1 MRRCFGLWFAFE
13 PWREPLPVCGASS
26 NIWLQMLLWLWLFL
40 FSFSSP
46 LYVFCHRASGFCFS
60 PTLPAPV
67 PFLLPA
73 RYKKGVKGKSAKK
86 NFTILP
92 NKKNVC
98 SKLVF
103 LHLHQIFFSPLD
115 SLFISCY
122 SHKGTG
128 AYRDVL
134 RSATKAAKPLFRKK
148 LSPFGAELPAE
159 GKHSHCGFCGL
170 RRALTRALMTVTD
183 NTDAQTANG

>member
-1 MRRCFGLWFAFE
+1 MRICFGLWFAFE

-46 LYVFCHRASGFCFS
+46 LHVFCHRATGFCFS

-86 NFTILP
+86 ILLSFLIKKCMFKVGFPSLAP
-92 NKKNVC
+92 N
-98 SKLVF
+98 
-103 LHLHQIFFSPLD
+103 FFSPLD

-128 AYRDVL
+128 AYREVL
-134 RSATKAAKPLFRKK
+134 LSATKAAKPLFQKNCL
-148 LSPFGAELPAE
+148 LSARSYRQRANTATAVSAVSDAL
-159 GKHSHCGFCGL
+159 C
-170 RRALTRALMTVTD
+170 RAL
-183 NTDAQTANG
+183 